1 MLMIRG
7 PHHESDASLLLF
19 ALPAYVNC
27 NHRLEK
33 EGGERE
39 GGGRGRKEGE
49 GGGREREEG
58 GRGRR
63 EGERKGKG
71 GEGGGKGRRGN
82 YMIRDGRR
90 SVYMHCMQYRQGS
103 PMALHYVRTH
113 CGRDALYAV

>member
-7 PHHESDASLLLF
+7 AHYESDTFLLLF

-33 EGGERE
+33 EGGRGRGEGEGGERE
-39 GGGRGRKEGE
+39 RLEGGRGRREGE

-58 GRGRR
+58 GGE
-63 EGERKGKG
+63 EGKGGGGGG
-71 GEGGGKGRRGN
+71 GEGGGRGRRGN

-90 SVYMHCMQYRQGS
+90 RVYMHCMQYSQGS
-103 PMALHYVRTH
+103 PMALH
-113 CGRDALYAV
+113 